1 MAASYS
7 TLARASTLYVDKSTG
22 STEYYEPLLK
32 VFYEHRLDPTL
43 VRKVNTASNFFG
55 NGGGDFVFSG
65 YGPGDEEIMI
75 GIELKNLS
83 DFVHS
88 SLSSDRLSSFQL
100 PNMASVYNR
109 LYLILEGS
117 YGRDDHGALTG
128 LVPDL
133 RAHYA
138 GMHWIPLFLG
148 KTVNGNRAMPY
159 SRFIGQLHSL
169 AEGYDLRV
177 LTADTKDITAYTVFA
192 IWSFWQ
198 KPYASHSFSG
208 NRALKSPSRLQTPG
222 GSSNVFR
229 FLTTCVYGIG
239 QDRARAIAAVYPTI
253 DELMKALPK
262 DLKEI
267 EGAKIGSTLA
277 TKIWNSLRNK

>member
-1 MAASYS
+1 MSS
-7 TLARASTLYVDKSTG
+7 LSSFPLYIDKSVG
-22 STEYYEPLLK
+22 SEEYYEPLLQ
-32 VFYEHRLDPTL
+32 VFHEHKLSPTI
-43 VRKVNTASNFFG
+43 VQRINTASNFFG

-65 YGPGDEEIMI
+65 YGPDNEQIMI

-117 YGRDDHGALTG
+117 YGRDEHGALTG
-128 LVPDL
+128 LVPDP
-133 RAHYA
+133 RFHAQSVR
-138 GMHWIPLFLG
+138 WQPLFLG
-148 KTVNGNRAMPY
+148 KTANGNRAMPY

-198 KPYASHSFSG
+198 KPYASHSFAG
-208 NRALKSPSRLQTPG
+208 NRALKSPGRLQTPG

-262 DLKEI
+262 DLFDI
-267 EGAKIGSTLA
+267 EGARIGRTLA
-277 TKIWNSLRNK
+277 TKIWNSLRTK